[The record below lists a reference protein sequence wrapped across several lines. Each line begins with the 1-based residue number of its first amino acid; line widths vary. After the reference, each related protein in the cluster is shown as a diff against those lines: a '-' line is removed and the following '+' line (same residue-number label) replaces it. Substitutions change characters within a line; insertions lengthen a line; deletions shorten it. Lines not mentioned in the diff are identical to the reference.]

1 MSSYV
6 NDYCNTVQT
15 YYRDLKKCNP
25 ISRDEEKDLMKRA
38 KKNDI
43 EARNKIFTSNL
54 KFVFDVARK
63 YRGCGVALPD
73 LISEGNMGL
82 MKAID
87 KFDEDRD
94 IKFIS
99 YAVWWIKQ
107 SIIDFIKKTQ
117 NKNKIEVDNNELN
130 ESKYDSCS
138 DSEYDDDIIC
148 IEQSDDDF
156 DSVEEENSNMEM
168 LSDAMSV
175 LDERELSIIKAYFG
189 IGQKKEMNLDEIG
202 NSLNISSER
211 VRQIKKNAIRKMRNE
226 IMSSDNF

>member
-1 MSSYV
+1 MPSYV

-15 YYRDLKKCNP
+15 YYKDIKKCNP
-25 ISRDEEKDLMKRA
+25 ISRDEEKTLMKRA

-94 IKFIS
+94 VKFIS

-130 ESKYDSCS
+130 ESKYDSCTE
-138 DSEYDDDIIC
+138 SEYDDDIISL
-148 IEQSDDDF
+148 EQGEYEDDYADDD
-156 DSVEEENSNMEM
+156 SSNMEM

-175 LDERELSIIKAYFG
+175 LDDRELSIIKAYFG
-189 IGQKKEMNLDEIG
+189 IDQKKEMNLDEIG
-202 NSLNISSER
+202 SSLKISSER